1 MDFRSDPIK
10 HEYFV
15 GERRLPGVT
24 DIVGFE
30 CGTPQY
36 ATEFH
41 LQRGSMLHKAVAL
54 WLQGRLDEKSVDE
67 RIRGKV
73 EAAKKASK
81 ELSLNPPYLIETKM
95 FHPLYQF
102 AGTPDVLA
110 NKGILTDWKSSH
122 SAATE
127 IQEGGYII
135 LHEHY
140 KHPVKTAFE
149 VVLSEEGTYKLYEYK
164 VARCKRLFL
173 AALTMYNF
181 KKEAGWKVDGN

>member
-1 MDFRSDPIK
+1 MSDFRFDEKEHIYYS
-10 HEYFV
+10 
-15 GERRLPGVT
+15 GERTIPSVT
-24 DIVGFE
+24 DIVGDV
-30 CGTPQY
+30 CGNPQY

-67 RIRGKV
+67 RIRGKL
-73 EAAKKASK
+73 EAAKKAAK
-81 ELSLNPPYLIETKM
+81 ELSLNPPYLIETQM

-135 LHEHY
+135 LHEHH
-140 KHPVKTAFE
+140 KHPVKIAFE
-149 VVLSEEGTYKLYEYK
+149 VVLSEDGKYKLYEYK
-164 VARCKRLFL
+164 VSRCRGLFL
-173 AALTMYNF
+173 AAKTMYDWRKNN
-181 KKEAGWKVDGN
+181 G